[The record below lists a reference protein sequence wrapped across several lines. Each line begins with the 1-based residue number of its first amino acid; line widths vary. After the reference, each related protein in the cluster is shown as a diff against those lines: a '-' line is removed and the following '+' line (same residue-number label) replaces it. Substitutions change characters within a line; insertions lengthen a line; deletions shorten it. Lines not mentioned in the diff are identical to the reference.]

1 MVYHQEILK
10 LCRDL
15 TKTRVNDMKIA
26 IISDIHSNADALSI
40 VVGELAKNNVDLTII
55 LGDILTYGCQPLEVI
70 NILRKYNSKN
80 STVFIKGNHD
90 QIYFDIQSGFK
101 KTDYKLPKFVK
112 DSILWTLS
120 EIKSINLESEYV
132 WCDDY
137 SIGEI
142 YFSHANPF
150 EYGDWRY
157 IENLEELNNSFSVLQ
172 NKGFFAGIFGHSHRQ
187 VFAGKKD
194 SKLYEFN
201 NYCSTTDDVDQLIV
215 NTGSVGQPRG
225 KGLGYVIVEINNNEL
240 YKACFMELVVNLDNS
255 IFLIEQANFIRETQE
270 KLIRFLRN

>member
-10 LCRDL
+10 LCRDMSK
-15 TKTRVNDMKIA
+15 TKDNDMKIA

-40 VVGELAKNNVDLTII
+40 VVRELEKSNVDVTIF

-70 NILRKYNSKN
+70 KILRKYNSKN
-80 STVFIKGNHD
+80 STVFIRGNHD

-112 DSILWTLS
+112 DSILWTLN
-120 EIKSINLESEYV
+120 EIQSINLESEFV

-150 EYGDWRY
+150 EKGDWRY
-157 IENLEELNNSFSVLQ
+157 IENLEELNNSFSVLKK
-172 NKGFFAGIFGHSHRQ
+172 KGFFAGIFGHSHRQ

-194 SKLYEFN
+194 RKLYELN

-225 KGLGYVIVEINNNEL
+225 KGLGYLMIEINNNEL
-240 YKACFMELVVNLDNS
+240 SKAYFLELVVNLDNS
-255 IFLIEQANFIRETQE
+255 IYLIEKANFIRETQE
-270 KLIRFLRN
+270 KLIRYLRN